1 VSTILRTDDL
11 VKEFNGVVATDH
23 LDYEMDA
30 GDIQCIIGPNG
41 AGKTTFFNLITGAI
55 TPDAGAVYFDG
66 DDITGQD
73 INDIARRGM
82 VRKYQTPSVYDD
94 MNVRRN
100 IRIAFGE
107 EKPANADERLVELLD
122 LIGLTDRVDEQAGT
136 LDHGTKQW
144 LEIGMVLANDPKLV
158 LLDEPT
164 AGMTTEETM
173 KTADLITSINRKED
187 VSIIAIEHDIEFV
200 RQLSSTVT
208 VLHQGTVLAQGTV
221 EEIESNEAVQDVYLG
236 SG

>member
-1 VSTILRTDDL
+1 LYGRPVDPSRAASTVPLLDVESEPVRVWKRCGHDSYCSTA
-11 VKEFNGVVATDH
+11 VKK
-23 LDYEMDA
+23 M
-30 GDIQCIIGPNG
+30 
-41 AGKTTFFNLITGAI
+41 
-55 TPDAGAVYFDG
+55 
-66 DDITGQD
+66 
-73 INDIARRGM
+73 
-82 VRKYQTPSVYDD
+82 YQTPSVYDD